1 MDGSLTPTAFLELL
15 AREAPTVE
23 FEEVIDAARSA
34 GAEPATL
41 AELDRAKRA
50 ALRVQAI
57 LEQRRR
63 RETELAALFETASDL
78 AALRDLDA
86 VLDAIVRR
94 ARALL
99 GTDIAYLTLIDP
111 DRGDTYMRS
120 TDGSVS
126 GRFQRLRLTMGT
138 GLGGLVAQTA
148 TPHAS
153 VNYLTDDRYRHAGDV
168 DEAVR
173 EEGIVAILGVP
184 LRRGQRVIGVLF
196 AADRAERTFAPEE
209 VALLGSLAAHAVIA
223 IDSARLLDETRLALA
238 EFDAASALVRAHSA
252 AVERAADAHDRLAAL
267 VLRGGGVEDVATA
280 VTEVLGGSLLVA
292 GSEGERLAAVGAQ
305 GAIDGRALADAL
317 AESRA
322 KGRAARRGRH
332 WVVAVVAGSQ
342 DLGALVL
349 ERHEDLSESDARI
362 LERAG
367 LVTALL
373 LLFRRSLAEAENQVR
388 GELLADLLS
397 GPPRDPTGLR
407 ERARR
412 MDVDVDAP
420 HAVVVARADG
430 VTRQRASFAAAR
442 LASSR
447 HGLSG
452 DHDGAVVL
460 LLPGGDPGE
469 AARWVSRELGL
480 ALGVPVTAGGAGP
493 AAGLAALAQARAEAA
508 RCVAALAVLGRQGE
522 GAGCEDLGYVGLL
535 LAGPERGHDVQG
547 FVGATI
553 GEVVAYDARR
563 GTELVQT
570 LEGYFGN
577 GASLARTA
585 EALHVHVNTVT
596 QRLDR
601 IGQLVGHDWQQ
612 PARALEIQL
621 ALRLHRLSMAV
632 DADR

>member
-1 MDGSLTPTAFLELL
+1 MDGALSPTAFLELL
-15 AREAPTVE
+15 AREAPAVE
-23 FEEVIDAARSA
+23 FEEVIDAARTS
-34 GAEPATL
+34 GADRATL
-41 AELDRAKRA
+41 AELDRAKRS
-50 ALRVQAI
+50 ALRVRTT

-63 RETELAALFETASDL
+63 REAELAALFETASDL

-99 GTDIAYLTLIDP
+99 ATDISYLTLIDP
-111 DRGDTYMRS
+111 ERGDTFMRS

-126 GRFQRLRLTMGT
+126 GRFQRVRLTMGT

-153 VNYLTDDRYRHAGDV
+153 VNYLTDDRYRHAGEV

-184 LRRGQRVIGVLF
+184 LRRGHRVIGVLF

-280 VTEVLGGSLLVA
+280 VTEVLGGSLLVLDSD
-292 GSEGERLAAVGAQ
+292 GDRLAAVGGPGPMDA
-305 GAIDGRALADAL
+305 RALADAL

-332 WVVAVVAGSQ
+332 WVVAVVAGQQ

-349 ERHEDLSESDARI
+349 ERPEDLRESDTRI

-373 LLFRRSLAEAENQVR
+373 LLFRRGLADAENQVR
-388 GELLADLLS
+388 GELLTDLLS
-397 GPPRDPTGLR
+397 TPPRDPDGLR

-412 MDVDVDAP
+412 VDVDVDAA
-420 HAVVVARADG
+420 HSVVVARADG

-447 HGLSG
+447 GGLSG

-460 LLPGGDPGE
+460 MVPGRDAGE
-469 AARWVSRELGL
+469 AARWVSREMGL
-480 ALGVPVTAGGAGP
+480 ALRVPVTAGGAGP
-493 AAGLAALAQARAEAA
+493 AAGLPALATARAEAA
-508 RCVAALAVLGRQGE
+508 RCVSALAVLGRSGE
-522 GAGCEDLGYVGLL
+522 GAGCDDLGYVGLL
-535 LAGPERGHDVQG
+535 LAGPERGHDVRG
-547 FVGATI
+547 FVETTI
-553 GEVVAYDARR
+553 GEVVAYDDRR
-563 GTELVQT
+563 GTELVRT
-570 LEGYFGN
+570 LEGYFGT
-577 GASLARTA
+577 GSSLARTA
-585 EALHVHVNTVT
+585 ESLHVHVNTVT

-601 IGQLVGHDWQQ
+601 IGQLVGPDWQQ
-612 PARALEIQL
+612 PGRALEIQL
-621 ALRLHRLSMAV
+621 ALRLHRLAQVV
-632 DADR
+632 DGDR